1 CLFGWPT
8 DGGNRGLCLVA
19 STEEEPGMLKMTSQ
33 AAATL
38 CRARENEGLPE
49 HYGVR
54 IFAAPAPEA
63 NSNTSSQRATYG
75 FGFVEGPQA
84 GDEVGEA
91 DGTPYYVAP
100 EVAPS
105 LDVAESGNLV
115 LTRSR

>member
-1 CLFGWPT
+1 
-8 DGGNRGLCLVA
+8 
-19 STEEEPGMLKMTSQ
+19 MLQMTSQ

-49 HYGVR
+49 NYGVR

-63 NSNTSSQRATYG
+63 NSNTSGHRATYG

-105 LDVAESGNLV
+105 LDEVVLDVAESGNLV